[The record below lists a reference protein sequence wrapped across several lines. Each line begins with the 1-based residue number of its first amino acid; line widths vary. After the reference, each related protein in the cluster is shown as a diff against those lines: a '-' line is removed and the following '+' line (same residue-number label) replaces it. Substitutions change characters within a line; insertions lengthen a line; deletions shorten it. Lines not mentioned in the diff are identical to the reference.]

1 MIRWTLEAQ
10 ADLAGQVA
18 WLHERSPAV
27 AERVAEGVLHAVG
40 RLDAFPCIGRAG
52 RASGTRE
59 LATAPLPYVVVY
71 QVREA
76 DVVILRVLHGAQLW
90 LTKGDA

>member
-18 WLHERSPAV
+18 WLHERNPAV

-40 RLDAFPCIGRAG
+40 RLDAFPGVGRTG
-52 RASGTRE
+52 RTSGTRE

-71 QVREA
+71 RVREA
-76 DVVILRVLHGAQLW
+76 DVVILCILHGAQLW
-90 LTKGDA
+90 PPKGDA

>member
-18 WLHERSPAV
+18 WLHERNPAI

-40 RLDAFPCIGRAG
+40 RLDAFPGIGRT
-52 RASGTRE
+52 SGTRE
-59 LATAPLPYVVVY
+59 LATAPLPYLVVY
-71 QVREA
+71 QVRET
-76 DVVILRVLHGAQLW
+76 DVVILRILHGAQLW
-90 LTKGDA
+90 PLKGDT